1 MQELKFSIMSNT
13 TVETTDKDQ
22 KSQFSSKDFHQTFA
36 RPVFV
41 KPPYL
46 VHRNVEKAG
55 EHSQFS
61 TERKHPVFF
70 VDLPSK
76 NVSMTIGGLLPGQLT
91 NRHRHTYETVLYVL
105 EGEGFTEIEG
115 EKVEWKK
122 GDAVYI
128 PSWAWHRHQNLSKTE
143 SAKYIACENAPQL
156 QNLGV
161 ALREEE
167 GRDL

>member
-1 MQELKFSIMSNT
+1 MQHSSSRINEMKTGTAS
-13 TVETTDKDQ
+13 
-22 KSQFSSKDFHQTFA
+22 FSSKDFHQTYA
-36 RPVFV
+36 RPQFV
-41 KPPYL
+41 MPEKL
-46 VHRNVEKAG
+46 IHRDVERAG
-55 EHSQFS
+55 EHDQFS

-70 VDLPSK
+70 VDLPTR
-76 NVSMTIGGLLPGQLT
+76 NVSMTIGGLLPDQMT

-105 EGEGFTEIEG
+105 EGSGYTEIEDQR
-115 EKVEWKK
+115 VEWTA

-128 PSWAWHRHQNLSKTE
+128 PSWAWHRHKNQSG
-143 SAKYIACENAPQL
+143 SAPARYIACENAPQL

>member
-1 MQELKFSIMSNT
+1 MSKT
-13 TVETTDKDQ
+13 EVKTEMEKSVQTEQ
-22 KSQFSSKDFHQTFA
+22 KHFSSKDFHQTFA
-36 RPVFV
+36 RPQYV
-41 KPPYL
+41 KPSH
-46 VHRNVEKAG
+46 VIHRNVEKAG
-55 EHSQFS
+55 VHDQFS

-76 NVSMTIGGLLPGQLT
+76 NVSMTIGGLLPGQTT
-91 NRHRHTYETVLYVL
+91 NRHRHTYETVLYVVEGKGWTEV
-105 EGEGFTEIEG
+105 EGER
-115 EKVEWKK
+115 VEWQA

-128 PSWAWHRHQNLSKTE
+128 PSWAWHRHRNLSDTE

>member
-1 MQELKFSIMSNT
+1 MELNEK
-13 TVETTDKDQ
+13 
-22 KSQFSSKDFHQTFA
+22 QFSSKDFNETYA
-36 RPVFV
+36 RPKFIRPA
-41 KPPYL
+41 KLIHP
-46 VHRNVEKAG
+46 NVEQAG
-55 EHSQFS
+55 EHNQFS

-76 NVSMTIGGLLPGQLT
+76 NVSMTIGGLLPDQIT
-91 NRHRHTYETVLYVL
+91 NRHRHTYETLLYVI
-105 EGEGFTEIEG
+105 EGEGWTEIED
-115 EKVEWKK
+115 EKVEWKA

-128 PSWAWHRHQNLSKTE
+128 PSWAWHRHGNRSSENGARYL
-143 SAKYIACENAPQL
+143 ACENAPQL

>member
-1 MQELKFSIMSNT
+1 MIMSLK
-13 TVETTDKDQ
+13 EK
-22 KSQFSSKDFHQTFA
+22 QFSSKDFHETFA
-36 RPVFV
+36 RPVCRIPE
-41 KPPYL
+41 KL
-46 VHRNVEKAG
+46 IHQHVEEAG
-55 EHSQFS
+55 EHHQFS

-76 NVSMTIGGLLPGQLT
+76 NISMTIGGLLPGQIT
-91 NRHRHTYETVLYVL
+91 NKHRHTYETILYVL
-105 EGEGFTEIEG
+105 EGAGYTEIEND
-115 EKVEWKK
+115 KVAWKA

-128 PSWAWHRHQNLSKTE
+128 PGWAWHRHQNLSHTE

>member
-1 MQELKFSIMSNT
+1 MTKSTKIDVNVQE
-13 TVETTDKDQ
+13 VQVHEEQ
-22 KSQFSSKDFHQTFA
+22 KQFSSKDFHQTFA
-36 RPVFV
+36 RPQFV
-41 KPPYL
+41 MPSHL
-46 VHRNVEKAG
+46 VHKNVEHAG
-55 EHSQFS
+55 EHNQFS
-61 TERKHPVFF
+61 NERKHPVFF

-91 NRHRHTYETVLYVL
+91 NRHRHTYETVLFVL
-105 EGEGFTEIEG
+105 EGKGYTEIENI
-115 EKVEWKK
+115 KVEWQQ

-128 PSWAWHRHQNLSKTE
+128 PSWAWHRHQNLSDE
-143 SAKYIACENAPQL
+143 HPAKYIACENAPQL

>member
-1 MQELKFSIMSNT
+1 MSQSE
-13 TVETTDKDQ
+13 ETTTGHQIADHATE
-22 KSQFSSKDFHQTFA
+22 KSFSSNDFHQTFA
-36 RPVFV
+36 RPAYV
-41 KPPYL
+41 KPSHL
-46 VHRNVEKAG
+46 IHKNVELAG
-55 EHSQFS
+55 VHDQFS

-76 NVSMTIGGLLPGQLT
+76 NVSMTIGGLLPSQTT
-91 NRHRHTYETVLYVL
+91 NRHRHTYETILYV
-105 EGEGFTEIEG
+105 IEG
-115 EKVEWKK
+115 TGWTEVEDQRVEWKA

-128 PSWAWHRHQNLSKTE
+128 PSWAWHRHQNLSD
-143 SAKYIACENAPQL
+143 SQPAKYIACENAPQL

>member
-1 MQELKFSIMSNT
+1 M
-13 TVETTDKDQ
+13 ETKE
-22 KSQFSSKDFHQTFA
+22 QFSSKDFHQTFA
-36 RPVFV
+36 RPTFV
-41 KPPYL
+41 KPEKL
-46 VHRNVEKAG
+46 IHRNVEDAG
-55 EHSQFS
+55 VHNQFS

-76 NVSMTIGGLLPGQLT
+76 NVSMTIGGLLPDQMT
-91 NRHRHTYETVLYVL
+91 NRHRHTYETVLYV
-105 EGEGFTEIEG
+105 IEG
-115 EKVEWKK
+115 HGYTEVEDERVEWKA

-128 PSWAWHRHQNLSKTE
+128 PSWAWHRHKNLSSEE

>member
-1 MQELKFSIMSNT
+1 M
-13 TVETTDKDQ
+13 ETTTAA
-22 KSQFSSKDFHQTFA
+22 FSSNDFHKTYA
-36 RPVFV
+36 RPQFV
-41 KPPYL
+41 MPERL
-46 VHRNVEKAG
+46 VHRDVEKAG
-55 EHSQFS
+55 QHDQFS

-70 VDLPSK
+70 VDLPTR
-76 NVSMTIGGLLPGQLT
+76 NVSMTIGGLAPDQMT

-105 EGEGFTEIEG
+105 EGMGYTEIEDQR
-115 EKVEWKK
+115 VEWKA

-128 PSWAWHRHQNLSKTE
+128 PGWAWHRHKNLSDAE
-143 SAKYIACENAPQL
+143 SARYIACENAPQL

>member
-1 MQELKFSIMSNT
+1 MLSS
-13 TVETTDKDQ
+13 DKQ
-22 KSQFSSKDFHQTFA
+22 TAQQASEESKTYSSKDFHQTFA

-41 KPPYL
+41 KPSHL
-46 VHRNVEKAG
+46 IHKNVEDAG
-55 EHSQFS
+55 VHNQFS

-76 NVSMTIGGLLPGQLT
+76 NVSMTIGGLLPNQLT
-91 NRHRHTYETVLYVL
+91 NRHRHTYETVLYV
-105 EGEGFTEIEG
+105 IEG
-115 EKVEWKK
+115 KGWTEVEDERVYWEA

-128 PSWAWHRHQNLSKTE
+128 PSWAWHRHQNLSDTLT
-143 SAKYIACENAPQL
+143 AKYLACENAPQL

>member
-1 MQELKFSIMSNT
+1 MST
-13 TVETTDKDQ
+13 TATSASATDEAEHAGK
-22 KSQFSSKDFHQTFA
+22 KQFSSKDFHQTFA
-36 RPVFV
+36 RPSFV
-41 KPPYL
+41 MPSHLIHK
-46 VHRNVEKAG
+46 NVENAG
-55 EHSQFS
+55 VHNQFS

-76 NVSMTIGGLLPGQLT
+76 NVSMTVGGLLPSQTT

-105 EGEGFTEIEG
+105 EGKGWTEIEDQRI
-115 EKVEWKK
+115 EWEA

-128 PSWAWHRHQNLSKTE
+128 PSWAWHRHQNLSDTE
-143 SAKYIACENAPQL
+143 PAKYLACENAPQL